1 MPGSEVALETRTQR
15 GFWNNQFRHV
25 AFKLLSHLEKG
36 ELVIAENGRTIERFG
51 EKNSDLSATINV
63 LSTDFYRR
71 LVTGG
76 SIGAAELYIDK
87 SWETDDLTS
96 VIRVFARNLP
106 ALDKLETRLAWLTYP
121 FNKYQHWSNRNH
133 KSQAKKNISAHY
145 DLGNELYTRFLDD
158 AMQYSSALFLTD
170 SDSLDTAQNN
180 KMKRLC
186 DSLELTK
193 DDHLLE
199 IGTGWGGL
207 AVFAAKNYGCKVT
220 TTTISEEQFQYAK
233 ERVEKE
239 GLEEQITLL
248 KNDYR
253 DLEGQYD
260 KLVSVEM
267 IEAVGKQYLPTFF
280 KTCNRLLKP
289 HGKMALQAITIADQ
303 REKAYARSV
312 DFIQKHIFPGG
323 FLPSLSQM
331 TQLFR
336 RNTNMVVRDAF
347 DFGLS
352 YAKTLNIWAQNFN
365 EKAEEL
371 AKFGYDERFS
381 RLWNYY
387 FSYCE
392 GGFLEKRVSVVQVV
406 ADKSQL

>member
-1 MPGSEVALETRTQR
+1 MPGSEVALESQSQR
-15 GFWNNQFRHV
+15 GFWNNQFRNI
-25 AFKLLSHLEKG
+25 AFKLLSHLNKG

-51 EKNSDLSATINV
+51 EKNSDLSAKINV
-63 LSTDFYRR
+63 LSVDFYRR

-87 SWETDDLTS
+87 SWETDNLTS

-106 ALDKLETRLAWLTYP
+106 ALDKLESRLAWLTYP
-121 FNKYQHWSNRNH
+121 LNKYQHWSNRNH
-133 KSQAKKNISAHY
+133 KLQAKKNISAHY

-158 AMQYSSALFLTD
+158 AMQYSSALFLKD
-170 SDSLDTAQNN
+170 SDTLDAAQHN

-186 DSLELTK
+186 DALELTK
-193 DDHLLE
+193 DDHVLE
-199 IGTGWGGL
+199 VGTGWGGL
-207 AVFAAKNYGCKVT
+207 AIFAAKHYGCKVT
-220 TTTISEEQFQYAK
+220 TTTISDEQFQYAK
-233 ERVEKE
+233 ARVESE
-239 GLEEQITLL
+239 GLESKVTLL
-248 KNDYR
+248 KSDYR
-253 DLEGQYD
+253 ELKGQYD

-267 IEAVGKQYLPTFF
+267 IEAVGKQYLPIFF
-280 KTCNRLLKP
+280 KTCNGLLRP

-323 FLPSLSQM
+323 FLPSVSQM
-331 TQLFR
+331 TQLFKKH
-336 RNTNMVVRDAF
+336 TNMVARDVF

-352 YAKTLNIWAQNFN
+352 YAQTLGVWEQNFN

-371 AKFGYDERFS
+371 AKFGYDERFF

-387 FSYCE
+387 LSYCK
-392 GGFLEKRVSVVQVV
+392 GGFLEKRVSVVQIV
-406 ADKSQL
+406 AEKSQL